1 MLKTRKKPS
10 QLFLTFT
17 NLQNGI
23 FQPVPGPIP
32 RPQGSTRRDL
42 KETIEVNPSLRGRSG
57 QTNQVSQRPPS
68 EGIQKGIQHQGLQ
81 LANPGN

>member
-1 MLKTRKKPS
+1 MLKTKKH
-10 QLFLTFT
+10 LTIIFTFT
-17 NLQNGI
+17 TLQNGI

-57 QTNQVSQRPPS
+57 QANQVSQRPPS